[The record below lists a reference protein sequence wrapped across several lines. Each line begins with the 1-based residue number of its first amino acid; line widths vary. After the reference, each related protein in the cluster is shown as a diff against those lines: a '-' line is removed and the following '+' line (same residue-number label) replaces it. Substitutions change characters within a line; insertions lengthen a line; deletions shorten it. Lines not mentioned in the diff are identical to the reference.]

1 MNIQMDLELNKFEDQ
16 QDSKTGS
23 PEEQFKSTLQKL
35 VIEPYG
41 HILQK
46 VLSEIFVELN
56 FNDSIMLV
64 LKDNKKQ
71 QKKRNVSPLK
81 SNSKSP
87 I

>member
-56 FNDSIMLV
+56 FNDSIMTV
-64 LKDNKKQ
+64 LKDNKK
-71 QKKRNVSPLK
+71 
-81 SNSKSP
+81 
-87 I
+87 